1 MAVITAAMS
10 IFAAVVWGAEYWSLI
25 LNQVD
30 RVPDTIKRSAAYFW
44 HPDWYY
50 NSPKVGMFLLGLG
63 AAAIGT
69 ITLRQKLAERKAT
82 DPERRDL
89 AIAISF
95 ALIMGLLSPMIFCT
109 AFSCNTIIITCC
121 CGRSWR

>member
-1 MAVITAAMS
+1 MRGRKVLVT
-10 IFAAVVWGAEYWSLI
+10 I
-25 LNQVD
+25 LNQVY
-30 RVPDTIKRSAAYFW
+30 RVPDTIKTAGHFGP
-44 HPDWYY
+44 PDWYY

-63 AAAIGT
+63 AAAIGAIT
-69 ITLRQKLAERKAT
+69 IGQKLAQRKAT
-82 DPERRDL
+82 NLERRDL

-95 ALIMGLLSPMIFCT
+95 ALTMGLLIANDFCT